1 VDRPLVVR
9 VVAAGAAALP
19 LARGTRLGEVRVF
32 SGRKLVAREALVAE
46 HSVDRPGVAGRVG
59 FYVRR
64 ALSHVRDWF
73 T

>member
-1 VDRPLVVR
+1 
-9 VVAAGAAALP
+9 
-19 LARGTRLGEVRVF
+19 
-32 SGRKLVAREALVAE
+32 VAE